1 MNQSIRTSVLPT
13 ISKDDLRA
21 WTSVV
26 RTYQLCSDML
36 ISRLKPLDLTLPLF
50 EILVS
55 LLGTP
60 NQTQQQL
67 VDRSFVVKSHI
78 SGLLAN
84 MEERGWIKREA
95 GENDKRSKV
104 VTLTAKGITLAKKA
118 ATIQIEVVSAMI
130 TPLSQKQIHD
140 METTMRTVAAALEAL
155 NSSH

>member
-95 GENDKRSKV
+95 GEIDKRSKV

-140 METTMRTVAAALEAL
+140 METTMRTVAAALEA
-155 NSSH
+155 